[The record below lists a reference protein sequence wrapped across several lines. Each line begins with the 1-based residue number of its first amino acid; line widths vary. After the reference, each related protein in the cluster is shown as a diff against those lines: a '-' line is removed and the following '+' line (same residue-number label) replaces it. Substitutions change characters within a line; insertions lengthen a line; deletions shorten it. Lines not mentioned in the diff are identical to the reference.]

1 MKLTVANEASAIIAA
16 NLHSIRGTAIIII
29 ITAPASHQ
37 RTAAATIGI
46 TRRTGSTRKGSP
58 APPFRSRRRRT
69 IAMQAVA
76 DDGVFVFLVG
86 FFVRVF
92 RVGLVDGC

>member
-1 MKLTVANEASAIIAA
+1 MIADVFA
-16 NLHSIRGTAIIII
+16 DVFDAVGD
-29 ITAPASHQ
+29 
-37 RTAAATIGI
+37 GV
-46 TRRTGSTRKGSP
+46 
-58 APPFRSRRRRT
+58 
-69 IAMQAVA
+69 AVA

>member
-1 MKLTVANEASAIIAA
+1 MKLTVANEAPAIIAA

-29 ITAPASHQ
+29 TTPTASHQ
-37 RTAAATIGI
+37 RAIGI

>member
-1 MKLTVANEASAIIAA
+1 MKLTVANEAPAIIAA

-29 ITAPASHQ
+29 ITAPTSHQ
-37 RTAAATIGI
+37 RTAAAIGI